1 MPTEPTDHTEPP
13 DPNAVI
19 DWFATSARDLP
30 WRKTDPWGVMVSEF
44 MLQQTPVSRVLPAW
58 QTWMQLWP
66 TPSDLAQATPADAI
80 RLWGN
85 LGYPRRAI
93 RLHATA
99 VLLAEQHNSQVPHL
113 YEQLIALPGVG
124 DYTANAILAFAFN
137 QPTVVVDI
145 NVRRVLARAWLGNA
159 HPANSYSAVEKK
171 LAQSLVPTEPDL
183 APKWAAASMELGALI
198 CTATNP
204 ACEKCPIQQTCIWFT
219 AGQPDNATKP
229 RTQAKY
235 QGSDRQER
243 GRILRELR
251 QAHTPLAITHLR
263 ANAQNTEQFERALA
277 SLLNDS
283 MITDAAPGFVSL
295 PES

>member
-1 MPTEPTDHTEPP
+1 
-13 DPNAVI
+13 
-19 DWFATSARDLP
+19 
-30 WRKTDPWGVMVSEF
+30 MVSEF
-44 MLQQTPVSRVLPAW
+44 MLQQTPVSRVIPAW
-58 QTWMQLWP
+58 QTWMELWP
-66 TPSDLAQATPADAI
+66 SPADLARATPADAI
-80 RLWGN
+80 RMWAN

-99 VLLAEQHNSQVPHL
+99 VVLAEQHNNQVPHI

-159 HPANSYSAVEKK
+159 HPANSYSAVERK
-171 LAQSLVPTEPDL
+171 LAHELVPQDADL

-204 ACEKCPIQQTCIWFT
+204 TCTQCPINTHCIWLT
-219 AGQPDNATKP
+219 SGQPDNATKP

-235 QGSDRQER
+235 EGSDRQER

-251 QAHTPLAITHLR
+251 QAHSPVAVDYLKKGAR
-263 ANAQNTEQFERALA
+263 DVDQCERALA
-277 SLLNDS
+277 SLFNDS
-283 MITDAAPGFVSL
+283 MIIDVTPGFVSL
-295 PES
+295 PDQSLITSRLEP

>member
-1 MPTEPTDHTEPP
+1 M
-13 DPNAVI
+13 I
-19 DWFATSARDLP
+19 DWFAAAARDLP
-30 WRKTDPWGVMVSEF
+30 WRQTDPWGVMVSEF
-44 MLQQTPVSRVLPAW
+44 MLQQTPVTRVLPAW
-58 QTWMQLWP
+58 QTWMHLWP
-66 TPSDLAQATPADAI
+66 SPADLAQATPADAI
-80 RLWGN
+80 RMWAN

-99 VLLAEQHNSQVPHL
+99 VVLAEQHNNQVPHI

-159 HPANSYSAVEKK
+159 HPANSYSAVERQ
-171 LAQSLVPTEPDL
+171 LARSLVPQNPDL
-183 APKWAAASMELGALI
+183 APLWAAASMELGALI

-204 ACEKCPIQQTCIWFT
+204 ACEQCPIRKECIWFT
-219 AGQPDNATKP
+219 SGQPNNATKP
-229 RTQAKY
+229 KTQAKY
-235 QGSDRQER
+235 EGSDRQER

-251 QAHTPLAITHLR
+251 QAHSPVTVDDLKKGAR
-263 ANAQNTEQFERALA
+263 DVDQCERALA
-277 SLLNDS
+277 SLLGDS
-283 MITDAAPGFVSL
+283 LIIDAAPGLISL

>member
-1 MPTEPTDHTEPP
+1 MSPKPP
-13 DPNAVI
+13 NPSTVI
-19 DWFATSARDLP
+19 DWFAASARDLP
-30 WRKTDPWGVMVSEF
+30 WRNTDPWGVMVSEF
-44 MLQQTPVSRVLPAW
+44 MLQQTPVSRVIPAW
-58 QTWMQLWP
+58 QSWMEVWP
-66 TPSDLAQATPADAI
+66 APADLAQAAPADAI
-80 RLWGN
+80 RMWAN

-99 VLLAEQHNSQVPHL
+99 VVLTEQHNNQVPRI

-159 HPANSYSAVEKK
+159 HPANSYSAVERK
-171 LAQSLVPTEPDL
+171 LAQSLVPQNPDL

-204 ACEKCPIQQTCIWFT
+204 ACTQCPIQKDCFWFT
-219 AGQPDNATKP
+219 SGQPDNATKP

-235 QGSDRQER
+235 EGSDRQER

-251 QAHTPLAITHLR
+251 QAHSPVAINHLS
-263 ANAQNTEQFERALA
+263 ANARDAHQFERAMA
-277 SLLNDS
+277 SLFSDS
-283 MITDAAPGFVSL
+283 MIVDAAPGFVSL